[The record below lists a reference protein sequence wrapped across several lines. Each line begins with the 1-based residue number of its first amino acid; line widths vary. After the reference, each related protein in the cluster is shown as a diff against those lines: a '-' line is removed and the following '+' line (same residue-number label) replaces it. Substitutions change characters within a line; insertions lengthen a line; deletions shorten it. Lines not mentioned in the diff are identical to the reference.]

1 MQAAAY
7 DRARKLWTP
16 RQGAVLRA
24 NVLGV
29 IHSLLILGSIL
40 VTGGLVSLVVTQ
52 GQAWFL
58 PSSTEGTRLL
68 PSGSPIATRDDGAKL
83 FTNTGLLPIVE
94 NNQASSYFT
103 FRGVASV
110 VGRILV
116 KVPTLR
122 NNQGA
127 LATLLAINLAI
138 FFVLSV
144 VARVRRQAVAVACQE
159 PVTSLRRQLHR
170 QLYRLG
176 QSSLPSEG
184 TGPVMNL
191 FTRDVNDIREALA
204 ADLNYKLSL
213 PTLAVGLALF
223 VLVISWDSWESTIF
237 LGSLGLLTWLAVRQ
251 FQRSA
256 GLASVLATREAALQL
271 CLLQEDFGLI
281 RTVRVHGVE
290 SYDKERFDEHLERLG
305 EAEVRRVLNEAK
317 TSPTIVLIIASAIIV
332 SLGLL
337 AVRVVINGYS
347 ATSALLLLVSLLIL
361 IRSGLLWM
369 ELRRLI
375 EQANRS
381 AEGIFAYLER
391 KPELHQAGGAMFL
404 PPLREKI
411 SFENVTLENGSGKVL
426 LEGLTVEIAAKTK
439 TSIMALDEEVK
450 TALVCLIPRLID
462 PKVGRIRID
471 GVDIRDVTLE
481 SVRSQVATVL
491 QADLVFSDSVI
502 ANIALGDSSY
512 DLPRIIEAAKVA
524 HAHHFIHALPNGY
537 DTVIGPLGEYLK
549 PDQQYRIALARAFL
563 HDPAIVIIEEPEG
576 PLEDEVKAFLDDTLA
591 RLAPGRTLIML
602 PHRLSTIRSSDR
614 VILIHNGRLEAAGS
628 PTDVKSDKLFK
639 HLQYVEFNQFAAGE
653 IEAGQMG
660 G

>member
-24 NVLGV
+24 NVLGAV
-29 IHSLLILGSIL
+29 HSLLILLSI
-40 VTGGLVSLVVTQ
+40 VVSGALVSLVITRGSAWSIPSESDQ
-52 GQAWFL
+52 TTSTFGQA
-58 PSSTEGTRLL
+58 TV
-68 PSGSPIATRDDGAKL
+68 TRDDGARLIK
-83 FTNTGLLPIVE
+83 NSGLYPIVA
-94 NNQASSYFT
+94 NNEQSLPSTRFQDRA
-103 FRGVASV
+103 VASFV
-110 VGRILV
+110 RKLLA
-116 KVPTLR
+116 KVPSLG
-122 NNQGA
+122 NNKGA

-138 FFVLSV
+138 FFTLSV
-144 VARVRRQAVAVACQE
+144 VARARRRAVAIACQE
-159 PVTSLRRQLHR
+159 PVTTLRRQIHR

-184 TGPVMNL
+184 TGPVMTL
-191 FTRDVNDIREALA
+191 FTRDVNDIREALS
-204 ADLNYKLSL
+204 ADLYNKLSTPVL
-213 PTLAVGLALF
+213 VTGLLILALS
-223 VLVISWDSWESTIF
+223 IAWEVTIF
-237 LGSLGLLTWLAVRQ
+237 LGSFGLATWLFLRWLNH
-251 FQRSA
+251 SA
-256 GLASVLATREAALQL
+256 ELASVLATREAALQL

-290 SYDKERFDEHLERLG
+290 NYDKQRFDEHLERLG

-317 TSPTIVLIIASAIIV
+317 TSPTVVLMISAAITAALGVLAERVIINDHSAAS
-332 SLGLL
+332 
-337 AVRVVINGYS
+337 
-347 ATSALLLLVSLLIL
+347 TLLLLVAIL
-361 IRSGLLWM
+361 CTIKPVLDWLAMRRS
-369 ELRRLI
+369 I
-375 EQANRS
+375 QQANRS

-404 PPLREKI
+404 PPLHEKI

-426 LEGLTVEIAAKTK
+426 LEGLTVEIPAKTK
-439 TSIMALDEEVK
+439 TSIMALDDEVK

-462 PKVGRIRID
+462 PKVGRVRID
-471 GVDIRDVTLE
+471 GIDLRDVTLE

-524 HAHHFIHALPNGY
+524 HAHHFIQDLPNGY

-563 HDPAIVIIEEPEG
+563 HDPAIVIIEEPEALLDAEIKG
-576 PLEDEVKAFLDDTLA
+576 YIDDTVA
-591 RLAPGRTLIML
+591 RLAPGRTLIVL

-614 VILIHNGRLEAAGS
+614 VILLHNGKLEAIGTPA
-628 PTDVKSDKLFK
+628 DIKSAKLFK